1 MDKEVVGLTSGL
13 DETTLKSV
21 VESMYNDHVDK
32 LSAWDTVSLA
42 LLLLVSKSTTS
53 TKRAFY
59 IALSKKSSLG
69 ITTVFSA
76 VSTGVFTTTAKWGV
90 STSSRLKI

>member
-1 MDKEVVGLTSGL
+1 MGLTWVL
-13 DETTLKSV
+13 DSTIPVSV
-21 VESMYNDHVDK
+21 WVKVYNVLVDRQ
-32 LSAWDTVSLA
+32 SAWDTVSLA
-42 LLLLVSKSTTS
+42 LPLWVSKSTTS

-69 ITTVFSA
+69 ITTIFSA
-76 VSTGVFTTTAKWGV
+76 VSTGVFTITAKWGV

>member
-1 MDKEVVGLTSGL
+1 MGATGLTLGL
-13 DETTLKSV
+13 DETTPISV
-21 VESMYNDHVDK
+21 VESMYNDHVDR

-42 LLLLVSKSTTS
+42 LPLWVSKSTTS

-59 IALSKKSSLG
+59 IVLSKKSSLG
-69 ITTVFSA
+69 ITTAFSA
-76 VSTGVFTTTAKWGV
+76 VMTGVFTITAKWGV